1 MFDIGIEVVDK
12 CHSKIKKKCPLTS
25 TRSTTRVRTI
35 NINHLGGNLE
45 H

>member
-12 CHSKIKKKCPLTS
+12 CHSMTNKKMSIDLHLG
-25 TRSTTRVRTI
+25 STTRTI
-35 NINHLGGNLE
+35 NINHLGGNLV